1 MTIPPAIERSL
12 ADNIKRDIDI
22 RISDLHDQFR
32 EGEMSNLRLMTLL
45 SELQWV
51 ISIIDHHN
59 QQEQT
64 LRTYGACEIA
74 DMIAEDNR
82 KQEQQP

>member
-1 MTIPPAIERSL
+1 MTIPPASERSL

-32 EGEMSNLRLMTLL
+32 EGEISNLCLITLV
-45 SELQWV
+45 SELRWV
-51 ISIIDHHN
+51 ILIIDHHN

-64 LRTYGACEIA
+64 SRTYGACEIA